1 MRHSYGPAFSVFMQL
16 LPSQNRQPAMTR
28 AGLILALYGSL
39 ALAAI
44 LISAA
49 RGDVDI
55 YRIEG
60 ISTPLFMALSP
71 LIGLAL
77 GLVVVF
83 MSRLAV
89 HRFDW
94 ARRLHNDFRQILG
107 KLSYK
112 EILVL
117 ALASSIGEELLFRGA
132 LQPMIGIWPQAVVFA
147 LLHIGPGARFLPWTL
162 SAFAVGLVFG
172 WLFHATGDL
181 GGPIVAHFAIN
192 FMNLHFIARFDAP
205 PAQHRGAVGPAA

>member
-1 MRHSYGPAFSVFMQL
+1 
-16 LPSQNRQPAMTR
+16 MTR

-71 LIGLAL
+71 IIGLAL

-132 LQPMIGIWPQAVVFA
+132 LQPIVGVWAQAIVFA
-147 LLHIGPGARFLPWTL
+147 LLHIGPGVRFLPWTA
-162 SAFAVGLVFG
+162 SALVIGLFFG
-172 WLFHATGDL
+172 FIFQLTGDL

-192 FMNLHFIARFDAP
+192 YMNLHFIARFQVP
-205 PAQHRGAVGPAA
+205 EPGQTSRAAAKV

>member
-1 MRHSYGPAFSVFMQL
+1 MMS
-16 LPSQNRQPAMTR
+16 R
-28 AGLILALYGSL
+28 AGLILSLYGTL
-39 ALAAI
+39 ALLAL
-44 LISAA
+44 LISAG
-49 RGDVDI
+49 RDDIDI

-60 ISTPLFMALSP
+60 RSTSLFLALSP
-71 LIGLAL
+71 LIGLAVAL
-77 GLVVVF
+77 AVVF
-83 MSRLAV
+83 LSRFTV

-94 ARRLHNDFRQILG
+94 ARRLHTDFRSLLG
-107 KLSYK
+107 PLSGR
-112 EILVL
+112 EILIL
-117 ALASSIGEELLFRGA
+117 AVASAVGEELLFRGA
-132 LQPMIGIWPQAVVFA
+132 LQPMIGIWPQAVIFA
-147 LLHIGPGARFLPWTL
+147 LLHIGPGTRFLPWTL